1 MLKTHA
7 VQTLRDCRASSICA
21 KRLECGAF
29 TAAFPLVLRL
39 DPKHILCKGASAGYL
54 PAMSTVT
61 EIKTAFKR
69 LPEREQWKLAEW
81 IQETL
86 ESFETLDTDGARG
99 REPVSSVMSV
109 VRRVKRERRE
119 AYRRS

>member
-1 MLKTHA
+1 
-7 VQTLRDCRASSICA
+7 
-21 KRLECGAF
+21 
-29 TAAFPLVLRL
+29 
-39 DPKHILCKGASAGYL
+39 
-54 PAMSTVT
+54 MSTVA
-61 EIKTAFKR
+61 EIKTAIKQ

-86 ESFETLDTDGARG
+86 ASFDTLDADGAKG
-99 REPVSSVMSV
+99 REPVSAVMSV